1 MDSKNRSKVL
11 LEIVRNVYDR
21 FQDPKEF
28 ITINSKI
35 IFYVLIVINYLLKL
49 LFVNLMKICLR
60 ENVPNDQQFVDC
72 FGFIIEGCLFLLW
85 IMVVCFHF

>member
-21 FQDPKEF
+21 FPDPKEF

-35 IFYVLIVINYLLKL
+35 IFYVFIVINYLLKL

-60 ENVPNDQQFVDC
+60 ENVPND
-72 FGFIIEGCLFLLW
+72 
-85 IMVVCFHF
+85 

>member
-1 MDSKNRSKVL
+1 MDNKNRSKVL

-49 LFVNLMKICLR
+49 LFVNLMKIRLR
-60 ENVPNDQQFVDC
+60 ENVPND
-72 FGFIIEGCLFLLW
+72 
-85 IMVVCFHF
+85 

>member
-1 MDSKNRSKVL
+1 MDNKNRSKVL

-49 LFVNLMKICLR
+49 LFVNLMKIRLR
-60 ENVPNDQQFVDC
+60 ENVPN
-72 FGFIIEGCLFLLW
+72 
-85 IMVVCFHF
+85 H